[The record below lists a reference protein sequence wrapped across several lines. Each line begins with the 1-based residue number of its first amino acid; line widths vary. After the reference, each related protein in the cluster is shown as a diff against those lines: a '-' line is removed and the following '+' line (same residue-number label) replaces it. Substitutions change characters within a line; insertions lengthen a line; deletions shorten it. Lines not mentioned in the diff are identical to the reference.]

1 MGFKIEKRLKGSLG
15 RAGLISTVHG
25 DIKTPA
31 FVPVGTKATVKSVTS
46 EQVRDLGAQVVL
58 ANTYHLHLQPGED
71 LVEKNGGLHG
81 MMNWPSPTM
90 TDSGGF
96 QAFSLGVASGSGI
109 GKFVSADS
117 PEREVVESIE
127 ETREG
132 AMANVTEEG
141 VHFKSI
147 IDGSP
152 RFMSPEDSMQIQSKI
167 GADIIFALDEFT
179 SPHASFEKIKS
190 TIERTERWAK
200 RCLVEHRLLQQKRKS
215 FRESQ
220 EKKYSLEQPDY
231 FSAKKYPPSPVGHG
245 PKVAL
250 ENIFSPA
257 EQNES
262 PTKKVWPTEG
272 REPEDF
278 LRRSFHSVGHQA
290 LFGIVQGGRHE
301 ELRKMSAN
309 QIATLDFDGFGI
321 GGTFIKEDM
330 STAVRWVN
338 EILPEEKPRHLLGVG
353 EPIDIFLGV
362 ENGCDTFDCVAPTR
376 MARNGTLHTTHG
388 RISILN
394 SSFRSDLRPVDES
407 CECYTC
413 THYNRSILAHLF
425 RAKEMLAAT
434 LATIHNLHFV
444 VNMTDKIRQSIIEDN
459 FVEYKEEFLKKYY
472 GI

>member
-25 DIKTPA
+25 RIKTPA
-31 FVPVGTKATVKSVTS
+31 FVPVGTKATVKAVTS

-81 MMNWPSPTM
+81 MMNWQLPTM

-127 ETREG
+127 EEKEG
-132 AMANVTEEG
+132 SMAKVTEDG
-141 VHFKSI
+141 VHFKSV

-200 RCLVEHRLLQQKRKS
+200 RCLVEHKILQKNH
-215 FRESQ
+215 Q

-231 FSAKKYPPSPVGHG
+231 FSAEKYPPSPVIHG

-250 ENIFSPA
+250 KNIFSPA

-262 PTKKVWPTEG
+262 PRG
-272 REPEDF
+272 
-278 LRRSFHSVGHQA
+278 QQ

-301 ELRKMSAN
+301 ELRKMSAK
-309 QIATLDFDGFGI
+309 QIAALDFDGFGI

-376 MARNGTLHTTHG
+376 MARNGTLHTIHG

-394 SSFRSDLRPVDES
+394 SSFRSDLRPVDDS
-407 CECYTC
+407 CKCYTC

-444 VNMTDKIRQSIIEDN
+444 VNMTDKIRESIIEDN
-459 FVEYKEEFLKKYY
+459 FVEYKQEFLKNYY

>member
-15 RAGLISTVHG
+15 RAGLISTAHG
-25 DIKTPA
+25 RIKTPA
-31 FVPVGTKATVKSVTS
+31 FVPVGTKATVKAVTP
-46 EQVRDLGAQVVL
+46 EQVKDLGAQVVL

-81 MMNWPSPTM
+81 MMNWQMPTM

-117 PEREVVESIE
+117 PEKEVVESIE
-127 ETREG
+127 GEREG
-132 AMANVTEEG
+132 SMAKVTEDG

-152 RFMSPEDSMQIQSKI
+152 RFMSPENSMQIQSKI

-179 SPHASFEKIKS
+179 SPHASFEKIKA

-200 RCLVEHRLLQQKRKS
+200 RCLEEHSRLK
-215 FRESQ
+215 Q

-231 FSAKKYPPSPVGHG
+231 FSAEKYPPSPVGHG

-257 EQNES
+257 VQ
-262 PTKKVWPTEG
+262 
-272 REPEDF
+272 
-278 LRRSFHSVGHQA
+278 Q

-301 ELRKMSAN
+301 ELRKMSAK
-309 QIATLDFDGFGI
+309 QIAALDFDGFGI

-353 EPIDIFLGV
+353 EPVDIFLGV

-388 RISILN
+388 KISILN
-394 SSFRSDLRPVDES
+394 SSFRSDLGPVDES
-407 CECYTC
+407 CKCYTC
-413 THYNRSILAHLF
+413 KHYTRSTLAHLF

-444 VNMTDKIRQSIIEDN
+444 VNMTDKIRESIIEDN
-459 FVEYKEEFLKKYY
+459 FTEYKDEFLKNYY